1 MEFEA
6 VEQPGRD
13 EDADEKIGIAR
24 IRLTLP
30 LGGITAV
37 VSGFVE
43 ADRALMT
50 WKERFH
56 LIRTCE
62 YAIQFADGASLR
74 GRFSSTSKEPKLP
87 SLWRVIQIT
96 LGIVSAN
103 AGLHIDHA
111 LVDRDGNTLA
121 ADLLQRYALE
131 RA

>member
-6 VEQPGRD
+6 VEQSGNG

-30 LGGITAV
+30 VGGMTAV
-37 VSGFVE
+37 VSGFFE
-43 ADRALMT
+43 ADRALMA
-50 WKERFH
+50 WKETFRPV
-56 LIRTCE
+56 RTCE

-74 GRFSSTSKEPKLP
+74 GRFSSASKKPKLP
-87 SLWRVIQIT
+87 SLWRVVQIT
-96 LGIVSAN
+96 LGIVDAT
-103 AGLHIDHA
+103 ADLHVDHA

-121 ADLLQRYALE
+121 ACLLKRYALE